1 MPPKSKPPSISE
13 TAFEC
18 PHCGVF
24 TSQNWF
30 SLYPKSFDEKT
41 RTPPIPDAEMAERER
56 TNKEMDAEKKAKTI
70 DWIEKM
76 NSGFIFLAENKQ
88 THYHFKEANNLFL
101 SQCYNCKKFGVWVH
115 DQLVYPT
122 AMTGPAPN
130 SDLPPDVLRDYE
142 EAGRIVSESPRGAA
156 ALLRLG
162 IQKLCI
168 SLGGNGRSIDD
179 DIASLVKKGLTP
191 IVQKAL
197 DVVRVIGNEA
207 VYPGSLALKDDRD
220 TAIRL
225 FGLVNIIA
233 EQMISNPKH
242 VQELYEKLP
251 ERKLEQI
258 ERRYGNT

>member
-1 MPPKSKPPSISE
+1 MPAKSTPPSISE
-13 TAFEC
+13 TAFDC
-18 PHCGVF
+18 PNCGVF
-24 TSQNWF
+24 TTQNWF

-41 RTPPIPDAEMAERER
+41 RTPPIPDAEMAERTQ
-56 TNKEMDAEKKAKTI
+56 TNMEMDAEWKAKSI
-70 DWIEKM
+70 DWIKKM
-76 NSGFIFLAENKQ
+76 NSGIIFLAENKQ

-101 SQCYNCKKFGVWVH
+101 SQCYNCKKFAVWVH
-115 DQLVYPT
+115 DQLIYPT
-122 AMTGPAPN
+122 AMTGPEPN
-130 SDLPPDVLRDYE
+130 PDLPPDILRDYE

-168 SLGGNGRSIDD
+168 SLGEKGQNIDD
-179 DIASLVKKGLTP
+179 DIASLVKKGLAP

-197 DVVRVIGNEA
+197 DVVRVIGNEV
-207 VYPGSLALKDDRD
+207 VYPGSLDLKDDRD

-225 FGLVNIIA
+225 FDLVNIIA

-242 VQELYEKLP
+242 VQELYDKLP
-251 ERKLEQI
+251 ERKPKAI